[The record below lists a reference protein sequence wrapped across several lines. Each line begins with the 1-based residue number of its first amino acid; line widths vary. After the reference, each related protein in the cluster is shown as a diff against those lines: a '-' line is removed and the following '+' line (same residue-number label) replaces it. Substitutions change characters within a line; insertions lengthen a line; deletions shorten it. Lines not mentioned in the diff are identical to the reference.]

1 MTKPLIA
8 SKLPDN
14 YDPLKD
20 DVYMS
25 PNMLR
30 YFKDKLEHIREQQNV
45 IEELHCDNLPLEESD
60 YLLHQKIEEAIC
72 LIEKGCY
79 GYCQITGEAIGIAA

>member
-30 YFKDKLEHIREQQNV
+30 YFKDKLENIREQQNV
-45 IEELHCDNLPLEESD
+45 I
-60 YLLHQKIEEAIC
+60 
-72 LIEKGCY
+72 
-79 GYCQITGEAIGIAA
+79 